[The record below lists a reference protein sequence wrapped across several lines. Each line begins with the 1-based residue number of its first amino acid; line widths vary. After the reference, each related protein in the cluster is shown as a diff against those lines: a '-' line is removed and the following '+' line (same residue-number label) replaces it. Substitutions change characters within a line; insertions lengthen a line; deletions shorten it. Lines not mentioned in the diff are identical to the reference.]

1 MLGRVGSAGVPGGL
15 TRRRLLGAGAG
26 VVAGLS
32 AGGLAGC
39 ARAVSRR
46 ERVAV
51 IGSGLAGLVA
61 GYELHQA
68 GWDVL
73 VLEARDRVGGRV
85 HTIRGF
91 RDGQIAEAG
100 GEYIDTDHTAL
111 LGYVRLLGLR
121 LDNMNTSGSDQPG
134 AVYTGGRRMS
144 QNQYATPAV
153 QRSVHR
159 YNTRIAAL
167 SDPLDPA
174 DPVPGGA
181 ALDHRSVGSLI
192 DSLHLDSR
200 ARELVGH
207 DTIRD
212 DYTVEP
218 GRLSLL
224 AVAQAESVGP
234 NLPEYDYEA
243 YRVHGGNDQVPRGLA
258 AALGRRVQ
266 LSAPVTSIEWSHDGV
281 RVGVAGETVTAD
293 HCVLAAPLP
302 PLRAVRFR
310 PAPPAPLAAAIA
322 GLQYGIG
329 TKTLLQ
335 YSRRFWTGQ
344 GFDGDTETD
353 LPVSTTW
360 EATNA
365 QPGRPGI
372 LIAYTMGAFGARY
385 TALPPAERISAGA
398 GQLDRIYPGSRPL
411 LIHAFTI
418 AWANERY
425 TGGTYSAFA
434 PGQVTRFWSAL
445 RTPVGPIHLAGEH
458 TDEYWGYMEGAVRSG
473 QRAAKAIAG
482 KSLGRSVGP
491 RRSPDAW
498 LLS

>member
-1 MLGRVGSAGVPGGL
+1 MGSAEVAGGL
-15 TRRRLLGAGAG
+15 TRRGLLGAGAG
-26 VVAGLS
+26 VVASLS

-39 ARAVSRR
+39 ARGGSRR
-46 ERVAV
+46 ARVVV
-51 IGSGLAGLVA
+51 IGAGLAGLVA
-61 GYELHQA
+61 GYELHRA
-68 GWDVL
+68 GRDVL

-100 GEYIDTDHTAL
+100 GEFIDTDQTAL
-111 LGYVRLLGLR
+111 LGYVRRLGLR
-121 LDNMNTSGSDQPG
+121 LDDMRTSGSDRPG
-134 AVYTGGRRMS
+134 AVYIGGRRMS
-144 QNQYATPAV
+144 QHQYATPAARRDV
-153 QRSVHR
+153 GR
-159 YNTRIAAL
+159 YDARIAAL

-181 ALDHRSVGSLI
+181 ALDRRPVASLI

-200 ARELVGH
+200 AREIVDH

-234 NLPEYDYEA
+234 TLPESAYEA

-266 LSAPVTSIEWSHDGV
+266 LSAPVTSIEWGDGGV
-281 RVGVAGETVTAD
+281 RVGVAGETVSAE

-302 PLRAVRFR
+302 PLRAVKFR
-310 PAPPAPLAAAIA
+310 PALPAPMAAAIA

-335 YSRRFWTGQ
+335 YSRRFWIGQ

-372 LIAYTMGAFGARY
+372 LIAYTAGAPGARF
-385 TALPPAERISAGA
+385 TALPPAERISAAA

-411 LIHAFTI
+411 QIHAFTI

-425 TGGTYSAFA
+425 TGGTYTAFA
-434 PGQVTRFWSAL
+434 PGQVTRFWSVL

-473 QRAAKAIAG
+473 QRAAKAIAA
-482 KSLGRSVGP
+482 KS
-491 RRSPDAW
+491 
-498 LLS
+498 